1 MTSRK
6 QPAPK
11 KKQKPRP
18 SPRKMHTFRHQFEQI
33 LRRSEDSANRT
44 PLPLVVIA
52 SYLNRLD
59 FIETINRNVRWDPAQ
74 WKYSPGIL
82 AQLLVIATF
91 IPANKKTALSQI
103 HQVYAGMDLELLIG
117 EPINPAELSDH
128 LFANMLDRVWEAR
141 CDNILSTISL
151 TVRTV
156 FDLPPDYILHSDT
169 TSHVLY
175 GDYDS
180 SEFAADPDR
189 IHPARGL
196 SKAKRGDLKQIM
208 TGMVTD
214 GDGLIRFCHVLDGN
228 TADCEYNHMMIK
240 TLQEVYGEE
249 FSRYTYIADSKL
261 LNKKNLTQICLDA
274 EPVKII
280 SKIPE
285 NFAGKLAYKIRIQ
298 AYEKPEWRPLGIC
311 CEHPAGKQKE
321 PEYWVQTYQREVFDI
336 PVWVHIYKSG
346 DAEHNL
352 QKKIKKDREEYMSEL
367 KNLTKKQFACEP
379 DANADL
385 AAFVK
390 NHSKSFFSVNLSVV
404 SSIKEIDPVGRP
416 STKPKPKKILI
427 TWSVCA
433 GQISQ
438 NDAIIE
444 RQRRNDESFCLLTNI
459 DPDTLGSRDVLL
471 KYKGQHKVENM
482 FSVLKMP
489 LLASTLFLEKPERIE
504 ALMTLLYFSVLM
516 HGILQLISR
525 TRIATC
531 KEPPRLG
538 PDNRPL
544 IRPRA
549 ETMLNVLTLFEIVSS
564 EDDISIRSKM
574 PERRTQLELILFLV
588 DFDPGAI

>member
-1 MTSRK
+1 MN
-6 QPAPK
+6 
-11 KKQKPRP
+11 
-18 SPRKMHTFRHQFEQI
+18 TFRHHFDQI
-33 LRRSEDSANRT
+33 LRRSEDSAKRT
-44 PLPLVVIA
+44 PLPLLVIA

-103 HQVYAGMDLELLIG
+103 HQVYAGMDLELLVG
-117 EPINPAELSDH
+117 ESINPAELSDH

-141 CDNILSTISL
+141 CDNILSTIAL
-151 TVRTV
+151 TVRTT

-180 SEFAADPDR
+180 SEFAPDPDC

-261 LNKKNLTQICLDA
+261 LNKKNLTVICLDA

-311 CEHPAGKQKE
+311 C
-321 PEYWVQTYQREVFDI
+321 
-336 PVWVHIYKSG
+336 
-346 DAEHNL
+346 
-352 QKKIKKDREEYMSEL
+352 
-367 KNLTKKQFACEP
+367 
-379 DANADL
+379 
-385 AAFVK
+385 
-390 NHSKSFFSVNLSVV
+390 
-404 SSIKEIDPVGRP
+404 
-416 STKPKPKKILI
+416 
-427 TWSVCA
+427 
-433 GQISQ
+433 
-438 NDAIIE
+438 
-444 RQRRNDESFCLLTNI
+444 
-459 DPDTLGSRDVLL
+459 
-471 KYKGQHKVENM
+471 
-482 FSVLKMP
+482 
-489 LLASTLFLEKPERIE
+489 
-504 ALMTLLYFSVLM
+504 
-516 HGILQLISR
+516 
-525 TRIATC
+525 
-531 KEPPRLG
+531 
-538 PDNRPL
+538 
-544 IRPRA
+544 
-549 ETMLNVLTLFEIVSS
+549 
-564 EDDISIRSKM
+564 
-574 PERRTQLELILFLV
+574 
-588 DFDPGAI
+588 